1 MFVKVWDCY
10 HNFST
15 LRKLHVELPKAVA
28 MLTRLAPET
37 CTLVRITSG
46 GDEHPKRENDD
57 ADPAHNGT
65 T

>member
-15 LRKLHVELPKAVA
+15 LRKLHDELQKAVA

-37 CTLVRITSG
+37 CDDSR
-46 GDEHPKRENDD
+46 RESDD
-57 ADPAHNGT
+57 ADPADNGRQ
-65 T
+65 